1 MNIKYYNLLIFSI
14 IYFIIAMLYVHVD
27 DNSTCSIDC
36 ISLIYFIIISLNSIT
51 YSIIIFRNIQNF
63 KIIELLKN
71 YFLLLFVSNFTNIC
85 LIIVYDFPDWGV
97 DYEGLAVGFIY
108 FIISII
114 ITFIFYITGIFL
126 VKIKMYISRKK
137 NSYSF
142 NGK

>member
-1 MNIKYYNLLIFSI
+1 M
-14 IYFIIAMLYVHVD
+14 
-27 DNSTCSIDC
+27 
-36 ISLIYFIIISLNSIT
+36 
-51 YSIIIFRNIQNF
+51 
-63 KIIELLKN
+63 
-71 YFLLLFVSNFTNIC
+71 LFVSNFTNIC
-85 LIIVYDFPDWGV
+85 LMIVYDFPDWGV